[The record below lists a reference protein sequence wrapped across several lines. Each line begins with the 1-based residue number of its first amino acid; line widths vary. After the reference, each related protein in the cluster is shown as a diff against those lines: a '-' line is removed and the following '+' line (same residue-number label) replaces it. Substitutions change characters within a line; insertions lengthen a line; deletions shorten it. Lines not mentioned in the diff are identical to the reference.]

1 MPEYTWDM
9 KGYASKYGFYTSE
22 NLSRREAE
30 RTLQLEPEPPK
41 ESDLNNYIIQAQQQ
55 RDLRYLSFFLHHYE
69 KMLNGRI
76 YSFWRSD
83 GNERYDPERFLDY
96 KMTCVVAVIERFSD
110 YDPSTGA
117 DFTTYL
123 YPFITDALLSCR
135 MLEESWS
142 VDSLDQYKKIRGI
155 AWKYRTSGENTKKTI
170 SEYAAEKNCKQETA
184 AEYLNAAKGIRN
196 RQSFY
201 VSRQDEDSEETGEDV
216 SRDDYWDYAEI
227 LWNGIKAE
235 AIQKAFD
242 ALDYREQTL
251 LEKRNAICMR
261 CGRVSPMSSRFS
273 FEELATLFEGSGT
286 SGAERAY
293 RKALDKLTTILVEE
307 GILHAVRLKRKN
319 ITRKKKEIATAIYL
333 YQVDYDGEWGE
344 IYFDFVNRTTEIR
357 KLAEWDR
364 MISKVFSKKAI
375 CYIQTHP
382 LFVRKITNFALNK
395 FVQTNI
401 IETIIV
407 CFYWRWIQC

>member
-30 RTLQLEPEPPK
+30 HTLQLEPEPPK

-55 RDLRYLSFFLHHYE
+55 KDLRYLSFFLHHYE

-155 AWKYRTSGENTKKTI
+155 AWKYRISGENTKKTI

-184 AEYLNAAKGIRN
+184 AEYLNAAKGIRS

-261 CGRVSPMSSRFS
+261 CGRVSPMSSRSS

-333 YQVDYDGEWGE
+333 YQVDCDGEWGE

-382 LFVRKITNFALNK
+382 LLVNLK
-395 FVQTNI
+395 
-401 IETIIV
+401 EIV
-407 CFYWRWIQC
+407 ISFSL

>member
-1 MPEYTWDM
+1 MPEYKWNL
-9 KGYASKYGFYTSE
+9 KGYSSKYGFYTGE
-22 NLSRREAE
+22 NLSRMEAE

-41 ESDLNNYIIQAQQQ
+41 VSNLNDYIIQAQQQ
-55 RDLRYLSFFLHHYE
+55 NNLRYLSFFLHHYE

-76 YSFWRSD
+76 YNFWRSD

-96 KMTCVVAVIERFSD
+96 KMACVVAVIERFLD
-110 YDPSTGA
+110 YDPSIGA

-155 AWKYRTSGENTKKTI
+155 AWKYRTSGEHAQKTI

-184 AEYLNAAKGIRN
+184 AEYLNAAKGIRS

-216 SRDDYWDYAEI
+216 SRDDHWDYAEI

-242 ALDYREQTL
+242 TLDYREQTL
-251 LEKRNAICMR
+251 LEKRNAICMH
-261 CGRVSPMSSRFS
+261 CGRVSPISSRSS

-293 RKALDKLTTILVEE
+293 RKALDKLTTILVEK
-307 GILHAVRLKRKN
+307 GILHAVHLKRKN
-319 ITRKKKEIATAIYL
+319 ITRKEKEIATAIYL
-333 YQVDYDGEWGE
+333 YQVDFDGEWGE

-364 MISKVFSKKAI
+364 MISQVFAKKAI
-375 CYIQTHP
+375 TYLTRHVEPMNVKQ
-382 LFVRKITNFALNK
+382 AY
-395 FVQTNI
+395 
-401 IETIIV
+401 IV
-407 CFYWRWIQC
+407 C

>member
-55 RDLRYLSFFLHHYE
+55 KDLRYLSFFLHHYE

-155 AWKYRTSGENTKKTI
+155 SWKYRTSGESTKKTI

-184 AEYLNAAKGIRN
+184 AEYLNAAKGIRS

-261 CGRVSPMSSRFS
+261 CGRVSPMSSRSS

-382 LFVRKITNFALNK
+382 LLVNLK
-395 FVQTNI
+395 
-401 IETIIV
+401 EIV
-407 CFYWRWIQC
+407 ISFSL

>member
-9 KGYASKYGFYTSE
+9 KGYSSKYGFYTGE
-22 NLSRREAE
+22 NLSRMEAE

-41 ESDLNNYIIQAQQQ
+41 VSNLNDYIIQAQQQ
-55 RDLRYLSFFLHHYE
+55 NNLRYLSFFLHHYE

-76 YSFWRSD
+76 YNFWRSD

-155 AWKYRTSGENTKKTI
+155 EWKYRTSGENTKKTI

-184 AEYLNAAKGIRN
+184 AEYLNAAKGIRS

-227 LWNGIKAE
+227 LWNGIKAK

-261 CGRVSPMSSRFS
+261 CGRVSPMSSRSS

-382 LFVRKITNFALNK
+382 LLVNLK
-395 FVQTNI
+395 
-401 IETIIV
+401 EIV
-407 CFYWRWIQC
+407 ISFSL

>member
-1 MPEYTWDM
+1 MPEYKWNL
-9 KGYASKYGFYTSE
+9 KGYSSKYGFYTGE
-22 NLSRREAE
+22 NLSRMEAE

-55 RDLRYLSFFLHHYE
+55 KDLRYLSFFLHHYE

-83 GNERYDPERFLDY
+83 DNERYDPERFLNY

-110 YDPSTGA
+110 YDPSIRA

-184 AEYLNAAKGIRN
+184 AEYLNAAKGIRS

-242 ALDYREQTL
+242 ALDYREQML

-261 CGRVSPMSSRFS
+261 CGRVSPMSSRSS

-333 YQVDYDGEWGE
+333 YQVDYDGKWGE

-382 LFVRKITNFALNK
+382 LLVNLK
-395 FVQTNI
+395 
-401 IETIIV
+401 EIV
-407 CFYWRWIQC
+407 ISFSL

>member
-55 RDLRYLSFFLHHYE
+55 KDLRYLSFFLHHYE

-83 GNERYDPERFLDY
+83 DNERYDPERFLNY

-184 AEYLNAAKGIRN
+184 AEYLNAAKGIRS

-242 ALDYREQTL
+242 ALDYREQML

-261 CGRVSPMSSRFS
+261 CGRVSPMSSRSS

-333 YQVDYDGEWGE
+333 YQVDYDGKWGE

-382 LFVRKITNFALNK
+382 LLVNLK
-395 FVQTNI
+395 
-401 IETIIV
+401 EIV
-407 CFYWRWIQC
+407 ISFSL

>member
-1 MPEYTWDM
+1 MPEYTLDM

-55 RDLRYLSFFLHHYE
+55 KDLRYLSFFLHHYE

-170 SEYAAEKNCKQETA
+170 SEYAVEKNCKQETA
-184 AEYLNAAKGIRN
+184 AEYLNAAKGIRS

-319 ITRKKKEIATAIYL
+319 ITRKKKEIATAIHL

-382 LFVRKITNFALNK
+382 LLVNLK
-395 FVQTNI
+395 
-401 IETIIV
+401 EIV
-407 CFYWRWIQC
+407 ISFFL

>member
-1 MPEYTWDM
+1 MPEYKWNL
-9 KGYASKYGFYTSE
+9 KGYSSKYGFYTGE
-22 NLSRREAE
+22 NLSRMEAE

-55 RDLRYLSFFLHHYE
+55 KDLRYLSFFLHHYE

-184 AEYLNAAKGIRN
+184 AEYLKAAKWLRS

-201 VSRQDEDSEETGEDV
+201 VSRQDEDSEENGEDV

-261 CGRVSPMSSRFS
+261 CGRVSPLNSRAS

-293 RKALDKLTTILVEE
+293 RKALDKLTVALVKD
-307 GILHAVRLKRKN
+307 GALHAVHLKRKDV
-319 ITRKKKEIATAIYL
+319 TRKKKEIATAIYL
-333 YQVDYDGEWGE
+333 YQVDFDGEWGE
-344 IYFDFVNRTTEIR
+344 IYFDFVNQVAEIQQ
-357 KLAEWDR
+357 LAEWDR
-364 MISKVFSKKAI
+364 MISKIFAKKAI
-375 CYIQTHP
+375 CYMQNNSMLINLKELVIP
-382 LFVRKITNFALNK
+382 FFL
-395 FVQTNI
+395 
-401 IETIIV
+401 
-407 CFYWRWIQC
+407 

>member
-1 MPEYTWDM
+1 MPEYTLDM
-9 KGYASKYGFYTSE
+9 KGYASKYGFYISE

-55 RDLRYLSFFLHHYE
+55 KDLRYLSFFLHHYE

-170 SEYAAEKNCKQETA
+170 SEYAVEKNCKQETA
-184 AEYLNAAKGIRN
+184 AEYLNAAKGIRS

-261 CGRVSPMSSRFS
+261 CGRVSPMSSRSS

-382 LFVRKITNFALNK
+382 LLVNLK
-395 FVQTNI
+395 
-401 IETIIV
+401 EIV
-407 CFYWRWIQC
+407 ISFPL

>member
-9 KGYASKYGFYTSE
+9 KGYASKYGCYTSE

-55 RDLRYLSFFLHHYE
+55 KDLRYLSFFLHHYE

-184 AEYLNAAKGIRN
+184 AEYLNAAKGIRS

-227 LWNGIKAE
+227 LWNGIKAK

-261 CGRVSPMSSRFS
+261 CGRVSPMSSRSS

-364 MISKVFSKKAI
+364 TISKVVSKKAI

-382 LFVRKITNFALNK
+382 LLVNLK
-395 FVQTNI
+395 
-401 IETIIV
+401 EIV
-407 CFYWRWIQC
+407 ISFSL

>member
-55 RDLRYLSFFLHHYE
+55 KDLRYLSFFLHHYE

-83 GNERYDPERFLDY
+83 DNERYDPERFLDY

-184 AEYLNAAKGIRN
+184 AEYLNAAKGIRS

-227 LWNGIKAE
+227 LWNGIKAK

-261 CGRVSPMSSRFS
+261 CGRVSPMSSRSS

-382 LFVRKITNFALNK
+382 LLVNLK
-395 FVQTNI
+395 
-401 IETIIV
+401 EIV
-407 CFYWRWIQC
+407 ISFSL

>member
-55 RDLRYLSFFLHHYE
+55 KDLRYLSFFLHHYE

-83 GNERYDPERFLDY
+83 GNERYDPERFLNY

-110 YDPSTGA
+110 YDPSIRA

-184 AEYLNAAKGIRN
+184 AEYLNAAKGIRS

-242 ALDYREQTL
+242 ALDYREQML

-261 CGRVSPMSSRFS
+261 CGRVSPMSSRSS

-333 YQVDYDGEWGE
+333 YQVDYDGKWGE

-382 LFVRKITNFALNK
+382 LLVNLKG
-395 FVQTNI
+395 
-401 IETIIV
+401 IV
-407 CFYWRWIQC
+407 ISFSL

>member
-55 RDLRYLSFFLHHYE
+55 KDLRYLSFFLHHYE

-184 AEYLNAAKGIRN
+184 AEYLNAAKGIRS

-227 LWNGIKAE
+227 LWNGIKAK

-261 CGRVSPMSSRFS
+261 CGRVSPMSSRS
-273 FEELATLFEGSGT
+273 SLEELATLFEGSGT

-382 LFVRKITNFALNK
+382 LLVNLK
-395 FVQTNI
+395 
-401 IETIIV
+401 EIV
-407 CFYWRWIQC
+407 ISFSL

>member
-1 MPEYTWDM
+1 MLEYTWDM

-55 RDLRYLSFFLHHYE
+55 KDLRYLSFFLHHYE

-184 AEYLNAAKGIRN
+184 AEYLNAAKGIRS

-227 LWNGIKAE
+227 LWNGIKAK

-261 CGRVSPMSSRFS
+261 CGRVSPMSSRSS

-382 LFVRKITNFALNK
+382 LLVNLK
-395 FVQTNI
+395 
-401 IETIIV
+401 EIV
-407 CFYWRWIQC
+407 ISFSL

>member
-1 MPEYTWDM
+1 MPEYTWDV
-9 KGYASKYGFYTSE
+9 KGYASKYGFYPSE

-30 RTLQLEPEPPK
+30 CTLQLKPEPPK

-55 RDLRYLSFFLHHYE
+55 KDLRYLSFFLHHYE

-83 GNERYDPERFLDY
+83 GNERYDLERFLDY

-123 YPFITDALLSCR
+123 CPFITDALLSCR

-184 AEYLNAAKGIRN
+184 AEYLNAAKGIRS

-201 VSRQDEDSEETGEDV
+201 VSRQDEDSKETGEDV

-261 CGRVSPMSSRFS
+261 CGRVSPMSSRSS

-319 ITRKKKEIATAIYL
+319 ITRKKKETAIYL

-382 LFVRKITNFALNK
+382 LLVNLK
-395 FVQTNI
+395 
-401 IETIIV
+401 EIV
-407 CFYWRWIQC
+407 ISFSL

>member
-55 RDLRYLSFFLHHYE
+55 KDLRYLSFFLHHYE

-184 AEYLNAAKGIRN
+184 AEYLNAAKGIRS

-216 SRDDYWDYAEI
+216 SRDDCWDYAEI

-319 ITRKKKEIATAIYL
+319 ITRKKEIATAIYL

-382 LFVRKITNFALNK
+382 LLVNLK
-395 FVQTNI
+395 
-401 IETIIV
+401 EIV
-407 CFYWRWIQC
+407 ISFFL

>member
-55 RDLRYLSFFLHHYE
+55 KDLRYLSFFLHHYE

-96 KMTCVVAVIERFSD
+96 KMTCVVAVFERFSD

-184 AEYLNAAKGIRN
+184 AEYLNAAKGIRS

-319 ITRKKKEIATAIYL
+319 ITRKKEIATAIYL

-382 LFVRKITNFALNK
+382 LLVNLK
-395 FVQTNI
+395 
-401 IETIIV
+401 EIV
-407 CFYWRWIQC
+407 ISFFL

>member
-22 NLSRREAE
+22 NLSHREAE

-55 RDLRYLSFFLHHYE
+55 KDLRYLSFFLHHYE

-184 AEYLNAAKGIRN
+184 AEYLNAAKGIRS

-251 LEKRNAICMR
+251 LEKRNAICTR
-261 CGRVSPMSSRFS
+261 CGRVSPMSSRSS

-364 MISKVFSKKAI
+364 IISKVFSKKAI

-382 LFVRKITNFALNK
+382 LLVNLK
-395 FVQTNI
+395 
-401 IETIIV
+401 EIV
-407 CFYWRWIQC
+407 ISFSL

>member
-9 KGYASKYGFYTSE
+9 KGYSSKYGFYTGE
-22 NLSRREAE
+22 NLSRMEAE

-41 ESDLNNYIIQAQQQ
+41 VSNLNDYIIQAQQQ
-55 RDLRYLSFFLHHYE
+55 NNLRYLSFFLHHYE

-184 AEYLNAAKGIRN
+184 AEYLNAAKGIRS

-216 SRDDYWDYAEI
+216 SQDDHWDYVEI
-227 LWNGIKAE
+227 LWNGIRAE

-261 CGRVSPMSSRFS
+261 CGRVSSMSSRSS

-307 GILHAVRLKRKN
+307 GILHAVHLKRKN
-319 ITRKKKEIATAIYL
+319 ITRKEKEIATAIYL
-333 YQVDYDGEWGE
+333 YQVDFDGEWGE
-344 IYFDFVNRTTEIR
+344 IYFDFVNQVAEIQQ
-357 KLAEWDR
+357 LAEWDR
-364 MISKVFSKKAI
+364 MISKIFAKKAI
-375 CYIQTHP
+375 CYMQNNSMLINLKELVI
-382 LFVRKITNFALNK
+382 LFFL
-395 FVQTNI
+395 
-401 IETIIV
+401 
-407 CFYWRWIQC
+407 

>member
-9 KGYASKYGFYTSE
+9 KGYSSKYGFYTGE
-22 NLSRREAE
+22 NLSRMEAE

-55 RDLRYLSFFLHHYE
+55 KDLRYLSFFLHHYE

-184 AEYLNAAKGIRN
+184 AEYLNAAKGIRS

-227 LWNGIKAE
+227 LWNGIKAK

-261 CGRVSPMSSRFS
+261 CGRVSPMSSRSS

-319 ITRKKKEIATAIYL
+319 ITRKKEIATAIYL

-382 LFVRKITNFALNK
+382 LLVNLK
-395 FVQTNI
+395 
-401 IETIIV
+401 EIV
-407 CFYWRWIQC
+407 ISFSL

>member
-9 KGYASKYGFYTSE
+9 KGYSSKYGFYTGE
-22 NLSRREAE
+22 NLSRMEAE

-55 RDLRYLSFFLHHYE
+55 KDLRYLSFFLHHYE

-117 DFTTYL
+117 DFKTYL

-142 VDSLDQYKKIRGI
+142 VDSLDQYKKILGI

-184 AEYLNAAKGIRN
+184 TEYLNAAKGIRS

-201 VSRQDEDSEETGEDV
+201 VSRQDEDSEETSEDV

-227 LWNGIKAE
+227 LWNGIKAK

-261 CGRVSPMSSRFS
+261 CGRVSPMSSRSS

-382 LFVRKITNFALNK
+382 LLVNLK
-395 FVQTNI
+395 
-401 IETIIV
+401 EIV
-407 CFYWRWIQC
+407 ISFSL

>member
-9 KGYASKYGFYTSE
+9 KEYASKYGFYTSE

-30 RTLQLEPEPPK
+30 RTLQLEPGPPK

-55 RDLRYLSFFLHHYE
+55 KDLRYLSFFLHHYE

-184 AEYLNAAKGIRN
+184 AEYLNAAKGIRS

-201 VSRQDEDSEETGEDV
+201 VSRQDEDSEENGEDV

-261 CGRVSPMSSRFS
+261 CGRVSPMSSRSS

-382 LFVRKITNFALNK
+382 LLVNLK
-395 FVQTNI
+395 
-401 IETIIV
+401 EIV
-407 CFYWRWIQC
+407 ISFSL

>member
-55 RDLRYLSFFLHHYE
+55 KDLRYLSFFLHHYE

-184 AEYLNAAKGIRN
+184 AEYLNAAKGIRS

-242 ALDYREQTL
+242 ALDYREQML

-261 CGRVSPMSSRFS
+261 CGRVSPMSSRSS

-382 LFVRKITNFALNK
+382 LLVNLK
-395 FVQTNI
+395 
-401 IETIIV
+401 EIV
-407 CFYWRWIQC
+407 ISFFL

>member
-55 RDLRYLSFFLHHYE
+55 KDLRYLSFFLHHYE

-83 GNERYDPERFLDY
+83 GNERYDSERFLDY

-184 AEYLNAAKGIRN
+184 AEYLNAAKGIRS

-261 CGRVSPMSSRFS
+261 CGRVSPMSSRSS

-382 LFVRKITNFALNK
+382 LLVNLK
-395 FVQTNI
+395 
-401 IETIIV
+401 EIV
-407 CFYWRWIQC
+407 ISFSL

>member
-1 MPEYTWDM
+1 MPEYKCDM

-22 NLSRREAE
+22 NLSRMEAE

-55 RDLRYLSFFLHHYE
+55 KDLRYLSFFLHHYE

-96 KMTCVVAVIERFSD
+96 KMTCAVAVIERFSD

-142 VDSLDQYKKIRGI
+142 VDSLDKYKKIRGI
-155 AWKYRTSGENTKKTI
+155 AWKYRTSGENAKKTI

-184 AEYLNAAKGIRN
+184 AEYLNAAKGIRS

-261 CGRVSPMSSRFS
+261 CGRVSPMSSRSS

-333 YQVDYDGEWGE
+333 YQVDFDGEWGE
-344 IYFDFVNRTTEIR
+344 IYFDFVNRTTEIQ

-364 MISKVFSKKAI
+364 MISQVFAKKVIIYLTRHVDPMNVKQA
-375 CYIQTHP
+375 YIV
-382 LFVRKITNFALNK
+382 F
-395 FVQTNI
+395 
-401 IETIIV
+401 
-407 CFYWRWIQC
+407 

>member
-9 KGYASKYGFYTSE
+9 KEYASKYGFYTSE

-30 RTLQLEPEPPK
+30 RTLQLEPGPPK

-55 RDLRYLSFFLHHYE
+55 KDLRYLSFFLHHYE

-184 AEYLNAAKGIRN
+184 AEYLKAAKGLRS

-227 LWNGIKAE
+227 LRNGIKAE

-261 CGRVSPMSSRFS
+261 CGRVSPMSSRSS

-286 SGAERAY
+286 SGAEHAY

-333 YQVDYDGEWGE
+333 YQVDYDGKWGE

-382 LFVRKITNFALNK
+382 LLVNLK
-395 FVQTNI
+395 
-401 IETIIV
+401 EIV
-407 CFYWRWIQC
+407 ISFSL

>member
-9 KGYASKYGFYTSE
+9 KGYSSKYGFYTGE
-22 NLSRREAE
+22 NLSRMEAE

-41 ESDLNNYIIQAQQQ
+41 VSNLNDYIIQAQQQ
-55 RDLRYLSFFLHHYE
+55 NNLRYLSFFLHHYE

-76 YSFWRSD
+76 YNFWRSD

-184 AEYLNAAKGIRN
+184 AEYLKAAKGLRS

-227 LWNGIKAE
+227 LWNGIKAK

-261 CGRVSPMSSRFS
+261 CGRVSPMSSRSS

-382 LFVRKITNFALNK
+382 LLVNLK
-395 FVQTNI
+395 
-401 IETIIV
+401 EIV
-407 CFYWRWIQC
+407 ISFSL

>member
-1 MPEYTWDM
+1 MPEYKCDM

-22 NLSRREAE
+22 NLSRMEAE

-55 RDLRYLSFFLHHYE
+55 KDLRYLSFFLHHYE

-96 KMTCVVAVIERFSD
+96 KMTCIVAVIERFSD

-184 AEYLNAAKGIRN
+184 AEYLNAAKGIRS

-235 AIQKAFD
+235 AIHKAFD

-251 LEKRNAICMR
+251 LEKRNTICMR
-261 CGRVSPMSSRFS
+261 CGRVSPMSSRSS

-333 YQVDYDGEWGE
+333 YQVDFDGEWGE

-382 LFVRKITNFALNK
+382 LLVNLK
-395 FVQTNI
+395 
-401 IETIIV
+401 EIV
-407 CFYWRWIQC
+407 ISFSL

>member
-9 KGYASKYGFYTSE
+9 KGYASKYGCYTSE

-55 RDLRYLSFFLHHYE
+55 KDLRYLSFFLHHYE

-96 KMTCVVAVIERFSD
+96 KITCVVAVIERFSD

-184 AEYLNAAKGIRN
+184 AEYLNAAKGIRS

-227 LWNGIKAE
+227 LWNGIKAK

-261 CGRVSPMSSRFS
+261 CGRVSPMSSRSS

-382 LFVRKITNFALNK
+382 LLVNLK
-395 FVQTNI
+395 
-401 IETIIV
+401 EIV
-407 CFYWRWIQC
+407 ISFSL

>member
-1 MPEYTWDM
+1 MPEYTWDI

-55 RDLRYLSFFLHHYE
+55 KDLRYLSFFLHHYE

-83 GNERYDPERFLDY
+83 GNKRYDPERFLDY

-184 AEYLNAAKGIRN
+184 AEYLNAAKGIRS

-242 ALDYREQTL
+242 DLDYREQTL

-261 CGRVSPMSSRFS
+261 CGRVSPMSSRSS

-382 LFVRKITNFALNK
+382 LLVNLK
-395 FVQTNI
+395 
-401 IETIIV
+401 EIV
-407 CFYWRWIQC
+407 ISFSL

>member
-30 RTLQLEPEPPK
+30 RTLQLEPPK

-55 RDLRYLSFFLHHYE
+55 KDLRYLSFFLHHYE

-184 AEYLNAAKGIRN
+184 AEYLNAAKGIRS

-319 ITRKKKEIATAIYL
+319 ITRKKEIATAIYL

-382 LFVRKITNFALNK
+382 LLVNLK
-395 FVQTNI
+395 
-401 IETIIV
+401 EIV
-407 CFYWRWIQC
+407 ISFSL

>member
-1 MPEYTWDM
+1 MPEYKCDM

-22 NLSRREAE
+22 NLSRMEAE

-55 RDLRYLSFFLHHYE
+55 KDLRYLSFFLHH
-69 KMLNGRI
+69 
-76 YSFWRSD
+76 
-83 GNERYDPERFLDY
+83 YDPERFLDY

-110 YDPSTGA
+110 YDSSTGA

-123 YPFITDALLSCR
+123 YPFITDALLSCH

-142 VDSLDQYKKIRGI
+142 VNSLDQYKKIRGI
-155 AWKYRTSGENTKKTI
+155 AWKYRTLGENAKKTI

-184 AEYLNAAKGIRN
+184 AEYLNAAKGIRS

-251 LEKRNAICMR
+251 LEKRNTICMR
-261 CGRVSPMSSRFS
+261 CGRVSPMSSRSS

-286 SGAERAY
+286 SCAERAY

-307 GILHAVRLKRKN
+307 GILHAMRLKCKN

-333 YQVDYDGEWGE
+333 Y
-344 IYFDFVNRTTEIR
+344 
-357 KLAEWDR
+357 
-364 MISKVFSKKAI
+364 
-375 CYIQTHP
+375 
-382 LFVRKITNFALNK
+382 
-395 FVQTNI
+395 
-401 IETIIV
+401 
-407 CFYWRWIQC
+407 

>member
-55 RDLRYLSFFLHHYE
+55 KDLRYLSFFLHHYE

-184 AEYLNAAKGIRN
+184 AEYLNAAKGIRS

-216 SRDDYWDYAEI
+216 SRDDCWDYAEI

-261 CGRVSPMSSRFS
+261 CGRVSPMSSRSS

-333 YQVDYDGEWGE
+333 YQVDFDGEWGE
-344 IYFDFVNRTTEIR
+344 IYFDFVNQVAEIQQ
-357 KLAEWDR
+357 LAEWDR

-382 LFVRKITNFALNK
+382 LLVNLK
-395 FVQTNI
+395 
-401 IETIIV
+401 EIV
-407 CFYWRWIQC
+407 ISFSL

>member
-1 MPEYTWDM
+1 MPDYTWDM

-55 RDLRYLSFFLHHYE
+55 KDLRYLSFFLHHYE

-184 AEYLNAAKGIRN
+184 AEYLNAAKGIRS

-227 LWNGIKAE
+227 LWNGIKAK

-261 CGRVSPMSSRFS
+261 CGRVSPMSSRSS

-382 LFVRKITNFALNK
+382 LLVNLK
-395 FVQTNI
+395 
-401 IETIIV
+401 EIV
-407 CFYWRWIQC
+407 ISFSL

>member
-22 NLSRREAE
+22 NLSRRETE

-55 RDLRYLSFFLHHYE
+55 KDLRYLSFFLHHYE

-184 AEYLNAAKGIRN
+184 AEYLNAAKGIRS

-261 CGRVSPMSSRFS
+261 CGRVSPMSSRSS

-357 KLAEWDR
+357 KLTEWDR

-382 LFVRKITNFALNK
+382 LLVNLK
-395 FVQTNI
+395 
-401 IETIIV
+401 EIV
-407 CFYWRWIQC
+407 ISFSL

>member
-55 RDLRYLSFFLHHYE
+55 KDLRYLSFFLHHYE

-96 KMTCVVAVIERFSD
+96 KMTCIVAVIERFSD

-184 AEYLNAAKGIRN
+184 AEYLNAAKGIRS

-227 LWNGIKAE
+227 LWNGIKAK

-261 CGRVSPMSSRFS
+261 CGRVSPMSSRSS

-307 GILHAVRLKRKN
+307 GILHAVHLKRKN

-382 LFVRKITNFALNK
+382 LLVNLK
-395 FVQTNI
+395 
-401 IETIIV
+401 EIV
-407 CFYWRWIQC
+407 ISFSL

>member
-55 RDLRYLSFFLHHYE
+55 KDLRYLSFFLHHYE

-155 AWKYRTSGENTKKTI
+155 AWKYRTSGEYTKKTI

-184 AEYLNAAKGIRN
+184 AEYLNAAKGIRS

-319 ITRKKKEIATAIYL
+319 ITRKKEIATAIYL

-382 LFVRKITNFALNK
+382 LLVNLK
-395 FVQTNI
+395 
-401 IETIIV
+401 EIV
-407 CFYWRWIQC
+407 ISFFL

>member
-55 RDLRYLSFFLHHYE
+55 KDLRYLSFFLHHYE

-184 AEYLNAAKGIRN
+184 AEYLNAAKGIRS

-227 LWNGIKAE
+227 LWNGIKAK

-261 CGRVSPMSSRFS
+261 CGRVSPMSSRSS

-307 GILHAVRLKRKN
+307 GILHAVRLKSKN

-382 LFVRKITNFALNK
+382 LLVNLK
-395 FVQTNI
+395 
-401 IETIIV
+401 EIV
-407 CFYWRWIQC
+407 ISFSL

>member
-55 RDLRYLSFFLHHYE
+55 KDLRYLSFFLHHYE

-184 AEYLNAAKGIRN
+184 AEYLNAAKGIRS

-307 GILHAVRLKRKN
+307 GILHAVHLKRKN

-382 LFVRKITNFALNK
+382 LLVNLK
-395 FVQTNI
+395 
-401 IETIIV
+401 EIV
-407 CFYWRWIQC
+407 ISFFL